1 MFGQRDCLSDQIS
14 RTLTE
19 EAEDCINE
27 NSECESETS
36 ERDGLEA
43 LAGGTSGVRSDDD
56 EESAAERRRIG
67 TQQGEAI
74 GGKVRTQSVISR
86 DNSATR

>member
-1 MFGQRDCLSDQIS
+1 MFGQRDCLSGQRS

-19 EAEDCINE
+19 EAEDCIDE

-67 TQQGEAI
+67 TQQGEAVS
-74 GGKVRTQSVISR
+74 KE
-86 DNSATR
+86 SATDDSSVC